1 MPGYRLTPHTADVG
15 LTAWGDTLA
24 EAFEHA
30 ARALV
35 AVTYD
40 PRTIRLR
47 ETRDVAVEADRPDRL
62 LVRFLNEIVYLV
74 DAEGF
79 VPLRARVE
87 LGDGTLKAEL
97 RGRVADDT
105 RPARRGPHVKAVTY
119 HGLDVD
125 PGPPVRVRVVVD
137 I

>member
-1 MPGYRLTPHTADVG
+1 VPGYRLTPHTADVG
-15 LTAWGDTLA
+15 LSAWGDTLA

-40 PRTIRLR
+40 PRTIRIR
-47 ETRDVAVEADRPDRL
+47 EGRDVAVEADRPDRL
-62 LVRFLNEIVYLV
+62 LVRFLNEIVYLI

-87 LGDGTLKAEL
+87 LGEGSLTAQL
-97 RGRVADDT
+97 RGRVADGA
-105 RPARRGPHVKAVTY
+105 RPKRRGSHVKAVTY
-119 HGLDVD
+119 HGLDID

>member
-15 LTAWGDTLA
+15 LTAWGETLA

-35 AVTYD
+35 AVTFD
-40 PRTIRLR
+40 PRTIRIR
-47 ETRDVAVEADRPDRL
+47 ETRQVAVDADRPDRL
-62 LVRFLNEIVYLV
+62 LVRFLNEIVYLI

-79 VPLRARVE
+79 VPLRARVS
-87 LGDGTLKAEL
+87 LGDGTLTAQL
-97 RGRVADDT
+97 RGRVADGS
-105 RPARRGPHVKAVTY
+105 RPKRRGPHVKAATY
-119 HGLDVD
+119 HGLGID

>member
-1 MPGYRLTPHTADVG
+1 MAGFRLTPHTADVG
-15 LTAWGDTLA
+15 LVAWGETRE
-24 EAFEHA
+24 EAFAEA

-47 ETRDVAVEADRPDRL
+47 EERAVAVEADRPDRL
-62 LVRFLNEIVYLV
+62 LVRFLSEIVYLI

-79 VPLRARVE
+79 VPGRARVRIE
-87 LGDGTLKAEL
+87 GGRLEASL
-97 RGRVADDT
+97 RGRVADAY
-105 RPARRGPHVKAVTY
+105 RPRRRGPHVKAVTY
-119 HGLDVD
+119 HGLALD
-125 PGPPVRVRVVVD
+125 PGPPVRVRVVLD